1 MGVKVT
7 VIEMLPEI
15 LGTMDKETSAMLR
28 TDYAKKGIRFLLG
41 TKVTEV
47 ATGKVF
53 VEKDGK
59 QETIE
64 AEKILVSV
72 GRRPV
77 TANLGLENL
86 HVELQKGGVKVNEYM
101 QTSHPGV
108 YACGDITGFSL
119 LAHTAIREGE
129 VAVNHILGI
138 EDKMNYDSV
147 PGVVYTNPE
156 LAGAGK
162 TEEELKA
169 SGTDYHVL
177 KLPMAYSGRFVAE
190 NELGNGLCKLI
201 TDNEEHII
209 GCHLYGNPA
218 SELIISMSMAIDRKL
233 TVEDLKKQIFPHPTV
248 SEIIRESLF
257 V

>member
-1 MGVKVT
+1 M
-7 VIEMLPEI
+7 
-15 LGTMDKETSAMLR
+15 
-28 TDYAKKGIRFLLG
+28 
-41 TKVTEV
+41 
-47 ATGKVF
+47 
-53 VEKDGK
+53 
-59 QETIE
+59 
-64 AEKILVSV
+64 
-72 GRRPV
+72 
-77 TANLGLENL
+77 
-86 HVELQKGGVKVNEYM
+86 VNEYM

-156 LAGAGK
+156 LAGAGN

-201 TDNEEHII
+201 TDSEEHII

-218 SELIISMSMAIDRKL
+218 SELIISMSLAIDRKL
-233 TVEDLKKQIFPHPTV
+233 TIEELKKQIFPHPTV